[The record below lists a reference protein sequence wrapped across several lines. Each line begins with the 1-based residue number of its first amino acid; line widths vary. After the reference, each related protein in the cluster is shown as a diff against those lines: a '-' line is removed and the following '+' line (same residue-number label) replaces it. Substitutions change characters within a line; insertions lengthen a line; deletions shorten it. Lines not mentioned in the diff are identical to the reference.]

1 MLERMSSHSQQALER
16 SARHRLDLPGPLGRL
31 VARLERW
38 YRERIFAV
46 ELASLP
52 KWSRRLNLALRVVYL
67 SSRGFVEDRCLFRAS
82 ALTYITVLSLV
93 PLLAFAF
100 ALAKGFGFYETLREK
115 SIEPFLDSTF
125 GTVVPSSPAPGAADF
140 SLAPQMGSSEMRAAI
155 ERVLAFVDHTHVGG
169 LGAAG
174 LIFLLY
180 TVIKLLSTIEQSFND
195 IWGVQR
201 ARTLVRKL
209 TDYLA
214 MVVVTPILLFLATAI
229 TTAAQNSSVVQ
240 AWTTRFELGELF
252 GLVLRL
258 TPLFS
263 LWVAFAFLYLAL
275 PNTRTR
281 LSSALLGAVVGG
293 TLWQLTL
300 LAHLEFQIGVA
311 RYNAI
316 YAGFAAFPIFLM
328 WIQIS
333 WVTVLLG
340 AQVCF
345 AHQSAPS
352 YWPESPQALSVRS
365 RESVAL
371 RVMVRIAS
379 RALAGAE
386 AWTTSALAKELNVS
400 LRPLERVLHELVD
413 ARLLAWVRG
422 GDGDSLI
429 LAVDMDRIH
438 VQGILEALE
447 GPLPPGESGAGAL
460 DRELAE
466 ILHGMEEVQGDS
478 RWNLPLRVLAE
489 RARELEAGRSTAASG
504 PVFARG

>member
-1 MLERMSSHSQQALER
+1 MSVHSQQALER
-16 SARHRLDLPGPLGRL
+16 ATRHLVDLPGPLGRG
-31 VARLERW
+31 ARWLERW
-38 YRERIFAV
+38 YREKVFAR
-46 ELASLP
+46 ELSRLSP
-52 KWSRRLNLALRVVYL
+52 WSARLNMALRVVYL
-67 SSRGFVEDRCLFRAS
+67 ATRGFIEDRCLFRAS

-125 GTVVPSSPAPGAADF
+125 GPVVPFSAAPGAVSFAL
-140 SLAPQMGSSEMRAAI
+140 SPQAGSSEMREAI
-155 ERVLAFVDHTHVGG
+155 ERVLTFVDQTHVGG

-174 LIFLLY
+174 LVFLLY
-180 TVIKLLSTIEQSFND
+180 TVVKLLSTIEQSFNE

-201 ARTLVRKL
+201 ARSLVRKL

-214 MVVVTPILLFLATAI
+214 MVVVTPILLFTATAI
-229 TTAAQNSSVVQ
+229 TTAAQDSAVVQ
-240 AWTTRFELGELF
+240 EWTARFQLGGFF
-252 GLVLRL
+252 GVLLRL
-258 TPLFS
+258 APLFS
-263 LWVAFAFLYLAL
+263 LWVAFAFLYLAM
-275 PNTRTR
+275 PNARTR
-281 LSSALLGAVVGG
+281 IRSAALGAVIGG

-345 AHQSAPS
+345 AHQCAPS

-371 RVMVRIAS
+371 RAMVRVAARS
-379 RALAGAE
+379 VAGRE
-386 AWTTSALAKELNVS
+386 PWTSAELARDMNVS
-400 LRPLERVLHELVD
+400 LRPLERVLNELVA
-413 ARLLAWVRG
+413 ARMLAWVRG
-422 GDGDSLI
+422 GDGDSLV
-429 LAVDMDRIH
+429 LATDLDRIH
-438 VQGILEALE
+438 VQAVLEALE
-447 GPLPPGESGAGAL
+447 GPIARSETGAGAL
-460 DRELAE
+460 DRELAG
-466 ILHGMEEVQGDS
+466 ILNGMEEVQGES
-478 RWNLPLRVLAE
+478 RWNLPLRLLAE
-489 RARELEAGRSTAASG
+489 RAVELETGKPLAGNAAVIG
-504 PVFARG
+504 RG

>member
-1 MLERMSSHSQQALER
+1 MSVHSDQAQER
-16 SARHRLDLPGPLGRL
+16 SSRHLVDLPGPLGKAVRG
-31 VARLERW
+31 VERW
-38 YRERIFAV
+38 YREQIFAKD
-46 ELASLP
+46 LSSLSG
-52 KWSRRLNLALRVVYL
+52 WARRFNMSLRVVYL
-67 SSRGFVEDRCLFRAS
+67 ATRGFIEDRCLFRAS

-100 ALAKGFGFYETLREK
+100 ALAKGFGFYETLREQT
-115 SIEPFLDSTF
+115 ITPFLDRTF
-125 GTVVPSSPAPGAADF
+125 GPIVPYSAAPGEF
-140 SLAPQMGSSEMRAAI
+140 SFAPQVGSSEMRDAI
-155 ERVLAFVDHTHVGG
+155 ERVLSFVDQTHVGG

-174 LIFLLY
+174 LVFLLY
-180 TVIKLLSTIEQSFND
+180 TVVKLLSTIEQSFNE
-195 IWGVQR
+195 IWGVRR
-201 ARTLVRKL
+201 ARSLVRKL

-214 MVVVTPILLFLATAI
+214 MVVVTPILLFTATAI
-229 TTAAQNSSVVQ
+229 TTAAQDSAVMQ
-240 AWTTRFELGELF
+240 EWAERLQLGEFF
-252 GLVLRL
+252 GLLLKL

-263 LWVAFAFLYLAL
+263 LWAAFAFLYLAM

-281 LSSALLGAVVGG
+281 LPSAILGAIVGG

-316 YAGFAAFPIFLM
+316 YSGFAAFPIFLM

-371 RVMVRIAS
+371 RSMVRIAA
-379 RALAGAE
+379 RAMAGRE
-386 AWTTSALAKELNVS
+386 AWTSAALAKDMNVS
-400 LRPLERVLHELVD
+400 LRPLERVLNELVA

-422 GDGDSLI
+422 PESDSVM
-429 LAVDMDRIH
+429 LATDIDRIH

-447 GPLPPGESGAGAL
+447 GPLPRSETGAAAL
-460 DRELAE
+460 DQELAG
-466 ILHGMEEVQGDS
+466 ILHGMEEVQGES

-489 RARELEAGRSTAASG
+489 RALELEGGKLSSAS
-504 PVFARG
+504 PAVFARG